1 LLTRKIVK
9 EVDVISRL
17 EQAIECGVL
26 PERIDIYCD
35 DICLGIDIVDKKYW
49 VGYENEGHQHVGP
62 QNNNF
67 GDYFETLDEAV
78 DALIPI
84 VWAEI
89 KGIDDRELYEKYCLD
104 LVYEIMVRP
113 ASLALEIKE
122 LGISIQTEPY
132 EDWPEKYEQQL
143 KALRIQR
150 IKELC
155 ANGDRV
161 PLPMPFDSVEY

>member
-1 LLTRKIVK
+1 M
-9 EVDVISRL
+9 ISRL
-17 EQAIECGVL
+17 EQAIECGAL
-26 PERIDIYCD
+26 PESIDVYGD
-35 DICLGIDIVDKKYW
+35 DVYLGVDIVDKKYW
-49 VGYENEGHQHVGP
+49 VGYENEGHQHIGP
-62 QNNNF
+62 QNNNFF

-78 DALIPI
+78 DALIP
-84 VWAEI
+84 VLWAEI
-89 KGIDDRELYEKYCLD
+89 KGIEDRELYEKYCLD
-104 LVYEIMVRP
+104 LVYEPMVRP

-122 LGISIQTEPY
+122 LGISIQTELC

-161 PLPMPFDSVEY
+161 PLPMPFDAVKY